1 MRKLDDAAVLRCHM
15 YRSRF
20 SGNDRPKHKSKAD
33 KETHL
38 VLEQVL
44 SEVIILDNY
53 PRTRIDIVF
62 RVLQVSLLVVGE
74 FCFLGP
80 SSNRH
85 GRLILPLTSL

>member
-62 RVLQVSLLVVGE
+62 RVLQVIFLVVGE
-74 FCFLGP
+74 FCFVGAP
-80 SSNRH
+80 DGHS
-85 GRLILPLTSL
+85 RLILLLTNL

>member
-20 SGNDRPKHKSKAD
+20 SGNDRQKRKARAD

-38 VLEQVL
+38 LLEQVL
-44 SEVIILDNY
+44 SELILLDNY

-62 RVLQVSLLVVGE
+62 RILQV
-74 FCFLGP
+74 C
-80 SSNRH
+80 
-85 GRLILPLTSL
+85 